1 MSATLLRTPINWLL
15 ALALTAAGVLAAVVP
30 AQASTTP
37 SSGQLIRGE
46 SFPAVYY
53 VGADGFRYVFP
64 TDKTYFTWYS
74 NFDDVIWITD
84 TELGKMQ
91 IGGNVTYRPGVKMVK
106 IQSDPKT
113 YAVDQDG
120 TLRHIATESVAT
132 SLYGS
137 TWNTQ
142 IDDIPDAFFG
152 NYTIGD
158 PIVSASDYSATSSMS
173 ASSTV
178 NLDKDLETY
187 KNMIIEDTGFHVP
200 LTFGDTQVIS
210 AGGTVRFTNN
220 GSTRHT
226 ATADDGSWGTGTIQA
241 GETYT
246 LRFNEVGTYDFYDS
260 YDSTMTGTII
270 VE

>member
-1 MSATLLRTPINWLL
+1 MSATLLRTPISWLL
-15 ALALTAAGVLAAVVP
+15 AVAITIAGVLAATAP
-30 AQASTTP
+30 AHATTVL
-37 SSGQLIRGE
+37 SGDLIRGE
-46 SFPAVYY
+46 SFTAVYY

-84 TELGKMQ
+84 TELGEIQ

-113 YAVDQDG
+113 YAVDKDG
-120 TLRHIATESVAT
+120 TLRHIASESVAS

-137 TWNTQ
+137 AWSTQ

-178 NLDKDLETY
+178 NIDKDLEAYTY
-187 KNMIIEDTGFHVP
+187 MVIEDTGFHVP
-200 LTFGDTQVIS
+200 LSPNDTLTIN
-210 AGGTVRFTNN
+210 AGATVRFTNN

-226 ATADDGSWGTGTIQA
+226 ATGDDGAWGTGTIQA
-241 GETYT
+241 GEAYT